1 MSRLHRF
8 ESILDAIGNTP
19 LVRLNHITAELK
31 PAVYAKLEFLNPSGS
46 IKDRVARH
54 MILKAEKDGRIK
66 PGDTIIENS
75 SGNMAMGLA
84 LVAIQRGY
92 KLKVVV
98 RDTIAKEKLSQLL
111 ALGVD
116 VVKADTSLPPE
127 HPDSYNN
134 ITPRLAKELNHC
146 YFPDQH
152 NNRENNEA
160 HYHTTGPEIWEQM
173 EGKID
178 YLVAGMGTGGTMGG
192 IGKFLKE
199 KDPRIRTVAVD
210 IEGSVYTEYF
220 RSKRMVKP
228 APYLMEGLGDE
239 FIVGCADF
247 SVVDDIVQVS
257 DKNAITLARQVA
269 RDEGLLV
276 GGSSG
281 AAIWAVLN
289 LAQRLPQDSRVV
301 TIFPDGASRY
311 LSTYFND
318 DWMRGKNLL

>member
-8 ESILDAIGNTP
+8 ESILDAIGKTP
-19 LVRLNHITAELK
+19 LVRLNHITAGLK

-134 ITPRLAKELNHC
+134 ITPRLAKELDHC

-257 DKNAITLARQVA
+257 DKDAITLARQVA

-289 LAQRLPQDSRVV
+289 LARSLPQGARIV

>member
-1 MSRLHRF
+1 
-8 ESILDAIGNTP
+8 
-19 LVRLNHITAELK
+19 
-31 PAVYAKLEFLNPSGS
+31 
-46 IKDRVARH
+46 
-54 MILKAEKDGRIK
+54 
-66 PGDTIIENS
+66 
-75 SGNMAMGLA
+75 
-84 LVAIQRGY
+84 
-92 KLKVVV
+92 
-98 RDTIAKEKLSQLL
+98 
-111 ALGVD
+111 
-116 VVKADTSLPPE
+116 VVKANTSLPPE

-134 ITPRLAKELNHC
+134 ITPRLAKELSHC

-160 HYHTTGPEIWEQM
+160 HYSTTGPEIWEQM

-199 KDPRIRTVAVD
+199 KDPKIKTLAVD

-220 RSKRMVKP
+220 RTKQMVKP

-289 LAQRLPQDSRVV
+289 LAETLPHAARIV

-318 DWMRGKNLL
+318 DWMKEKKLL